1 MSAALAAAKRRR
13 LTQMPGMVQ
22 EQQMQQPPV
31 APVQF
36 RQQQMPQ
43 PVQQQMPQPLQPPA
57 NVQMQQPVA
66 QTPNFPPNTP
76 LSFQQII
83 SIVDSRLLYLEQF
96 VSNVQKND
104 DPMTDNS
111 GPIPNLDKLKTEN
124 DSELTDKIQSIVA
137 DMLKD
142 YIEEMDSRYEML
154 VTEIVHLKNTLTSLK
169 SYTIESLQT
178 FTLDT
183 DKSMMDERMRI
194 INEWSNMEENI
205 NTENITTMM
214 EDTDDGNENMT
225 IVDEMSGESQ
235 SRGVH
240 FADSE
245 LIAHA

>member
-36 RQQQMPQ
+36 RQQQLSQPMQQQIPQ
-43 PVQQQMPQPLQPPA
+43 PVQQPS
-57 NVQMQQPVA
+57 PVA

-96 VSNVQKND
+96 VANVQKNG
-104 DPMTDNS
+104 DPMADNS
-111 GPIPNLDKLKTEN
+111 GPIPNLDKLKMED

-142 YIEEMDSRYEML
+142 YIEEMDSRYEIL
-154 VTEIVHLKNTLTSLK
+154 VTEILHLKNTLTSLK

-183 DKSMMDERMRI
+183 DKNMMDERMRI
-194 INEWSNMEENI
+194 INELSNMEENI

-214 EDTDDGNENMT
+214 DETDDGNENMT
-225 IVDEMSGESQ
+225 IVDEMNGESQ

-245 LIAHA
+245 IVAHA